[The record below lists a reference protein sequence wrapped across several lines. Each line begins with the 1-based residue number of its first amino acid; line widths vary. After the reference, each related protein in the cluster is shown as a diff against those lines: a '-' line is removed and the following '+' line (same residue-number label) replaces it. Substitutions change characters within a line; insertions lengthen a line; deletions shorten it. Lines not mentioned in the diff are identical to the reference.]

1 MRAGINARRRL
12 GALFALSELETLIVG
27 LTALFIASRIRN
39 VVSVLKRAALP
50 DAVLGA
56 LFVALFVLLAHLL
69 FATEI
74 KFAGGLKD
82 LLLLVFFTTIG
93 LSARFRLLAA
103 GGWPL
108 MIFCAVIVLLIITQ
122 NIIGIGV
129 ALAWGAHP
137 FYGLLAGGLSF
148 VGGPGTALAWAKE
161 AEAAGLLAA
170 QPVGVGAATLATLTG
185 ALLSGPI
192 VGLLIRRTGLKGE
205 VAGTA
210 DVSFANVR
218 NDELTS
224 SLEASP
230 DVNQI
235 LSTLLAIAI
244 AVYLGDQINAWAKN
258 GGVLLPGFL
267 SCLIAGILI
276 TNAGDALGWDLNL
289 PPAQK
294 AGEIALNLFL
304 VMSLMSIPLA
314 AVGSLLLPLAINTL
328 AQMIVIIAIAFFV
341 LFPLLGRDYDAAV
354 ATGGF
359 IGFGVASMPVAM
371 ATMDEIG
378 RRYGPSPKAFLLV
391 TLAGSFFVDLANAMV
406 AKLFLL
412 FPIFRFD

>member
-1 MRAGINARRRL
+1 
-12 GALFALSELETLIVG
+12 LFALSELETLIVG
-27 LTALFIASRIRN
+27 LAALFIASRIRS

-56 LFVALFVLLAHLL
+56 LLVALLVLLAHLL
-69 FATEI
+69 FSTEI

-108 MIFCAVIVLLIITQ
+108 LIFCAVIVLLIITQ

-192 VGLLIRRTGLKGE
+192 AGLLIRRTGLKGE
-205 VAGTA
+205 VVGTA
-210 DVSFANVR
+210 DVSFANMR
-218 NDELTS
+218 NEKLTS
-224 SLEASP
+224 SLEDSP
-230 DVNQI
+230 DVHQI
-235 LSTLLAIAI
+235 LSTLLTIAI
-244 AVYLGDQINAWAKN
+244 AVYLGDQMNAWAKN

-276 TNAGDALGWDLNL
+276 TNVADALGWNLNL
-289 PPAQK
+289 LPAQK
-294 AGEIALNLFL
+294 AGETALNLFL
-304 VMSLMSIPLA
+304 VISLMSIPLA
-314 AVGSLLLPLAINTL
+314 TVGSLLFPLAVNTL
-328 AQMIVIIAIAFFV
+328 AQMIVVIAIAFFV

-378 RRYGPSPKAFLLV
+378 RRYGPSAKAFLLV

-412 FPIFRFD
+412 LPIF

>member
-378 RRYGPSPKAFLLV
+378 RRYGPSAKAFLLV
-391 TLAGSFFVDLANAMV
+391 SLAGSFFVDLANAMV

-412 FPIFRFD
+412 LPIF

>member
-412 FPIFRFD
+412 LPIFRFD